1 LKGTLK
7 NRRENMRKRHGGA
20 VIFFT
25 LFLASVTWAQVP
37 GKYNA
42 ITDVPGIKVGHFTG
56 KYLTGTTVVLAD
68 NGGQGVGGGV
78 TQRGGAPGTR
88 ETDLLKPENMVD
100 KVNAIT
106 LSGGSAYGLAAASGV
121 MECLES
127 QKLGWPVGGGN
138 VVPIVPSAILFDPG
152 RCGAPFDYHPD
163 FSFGLSACQAAKGGP
178 VQQGNIGAGAG
189 AVSGEVKGGIG
200 TASVVLDNG
209 IIVGAIVAVNSV
221 GSTFDEDGNLY
232 AADLELDNEFG
243 DLLPVKGGPA
253 PKGSSASGAAGLAGL
268 LRNTTIAVVATNV
281 QLTKAQATKVAQ
293 MADDGLARAIKPLHS
308 PYDGDTV
315 FALGTGRISM
325 QSLGDPSFAV
335 YQIGSAAADVLSRAV
350 VHAILAAES
359 TPCFKSYCDTFS
371 NGCRNKK

>member
-1 LKGTLK
+1 MSTR
-7 NRRENMRKRHGGA
+7 NVAA

-25 LFLASVTWAQVP
+25 LFLASFTWAQVP
-37 GKYNA
+37 GEYNA

-56 KYLTGTTVVLAD
+56 NYLTGTTVVLAD

-121 MECLES
+121 MRCLES

-152 RCGAPFDYHPD
+152 RCGAPFNYNPD
-163 FSFGLSACQAAKGGP
+163 FSFGLSACQAATGGP
-178 VQQGNIGAGAG
+178 VQQGNVGAGAG

-221 GSTFDEDGNLY
+221 GSTFDENRKLY
-232 AADLELDNEFG
+232 AADLELEDEFE
-243 DLLPVKGGPA
+243 DLLPVKGGPVT
-253 PKGSSASGAAGLAGL
+253 KGSASRGTPSVAGL
-268 LRNTTIAVVATNV
+268 LKNTTIAVVATNV
-281 QLTKAQATKVAQ
+281 QLTKAQATKISQ

-350 VHAILAAES
+350 VHAILSAES
-359 TPCFKSYCDTFS
+359 TPCYKSYCDTFP
-371 NGCRNKK
+371 NACRNKHRNKK